1 MEVSKQ
7 ILPKKWNEN
16 IFHLLDEDWALLT
29 AKKEDG
35 AFNQMTVSWGGFGIL
50 WGKAVAFVFVRPERY
65 THGFMTDNAK
75 ISLSFFD
82 KTYKAALA
90 YCGKNSGKDGD
101 KAKAS
106 GLTPLVLPTGH
117 VTYEQAR
124 TAVAL
129 RKLFEADMKEA
140 QFVDKALLKF
150 YEKDGLHTVYV
161 CEIEEIYGE

>member
-1 MEVSKQ
+1 MEELKR
-7 ILPKKWNEN
+7 ILPENWSEN
-16 IFHLLDEDWALLT
+16 IFHLLDKDWALLS

-50 WGKAVAFVFVRPERY
+50 WGKAVAFLFVRPERY

-82 KTYKAALA
+82 KDYKAALA
-90 YCGKNSGKDGD
+90 YCGKNSGRDGD
-101 KAKAS
+101 KAKAA
-106 GLTPLVLPTGH
+106 GLTPLELPTGH
-117 VTYEQAR
+117 VTYKEAR
-124 TAVAL
+124 AVISL
-129 RKLFEADMKEA
+129 RKLFEAEMEEA
-140 QFVDKALLKF
+140 HFIDKSLLKF